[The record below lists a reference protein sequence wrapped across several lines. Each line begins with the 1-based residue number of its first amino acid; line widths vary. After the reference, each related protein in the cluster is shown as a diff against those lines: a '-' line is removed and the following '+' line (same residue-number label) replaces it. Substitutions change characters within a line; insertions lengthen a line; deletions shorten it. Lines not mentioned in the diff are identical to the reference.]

1 MSSLRKIDFTYFF
14 IFFFY
19 LLLNRVDALVC
30 PPLERVSYAHLFT
43 WWTFM
48 TLLVFTVSALLYFSS
63 QTKQGEWY
71 ALFTILLYVGGF
83 LDALYI
89 ISIPFPEIWLNPNY
103 IHYWHIAYILFHYP
117 WTVREQIL
125 WWIFWAITTFL
136 TYRYYRKKHNIF
148 AFLRR

>member
-1 MSSLRKIDFTYFF
+1 MNIRKIDFTYFF

-43 WWTFM
+43 WWVFM
-48 TLLVFTVSALLYFSS
+48 TMLIFTVSAILYFSS

-83 LDALYI
+83 LDALYV
-89 ISIPFPEIWLNPNY
+89 ISIPFPGMWLDLNFV
-103 IHYWHIAYILFHYP
+103 HYWHITYILFHYP
-117 WTVREQIL
+117 WTVKEQL
-125 WWIFWAITTFL
+125 CWWIFWAIAIYL
-136 TYRYYRKKHNIF
+136 AYRYYRKRHNIF

>member
-1 MSSLRKIDFTYFF
+1 MNIRKIDFTYFF
-14 IFFFY
+14 IFIFY
-19 LLLNRVDALVC
+19 LLLNRIDALVC
-30 PPLERVSYAHLFT
+30 PSLEHIHYAYLFT

-48 TLLVFTVSALLYFSS
+48 TLLVFTISALLYLSN

-89 ISIPFPEIWLNPNY
+89 ISIPLPEMWLNPNFV
-103 IHYWHIAYILFHYP
+103 HYWHIAYILFHYP
-117 WTVREQIL
+117 WTVKQQII
-125 WWIFWAITTFL
+125 WWAFWAITIYL
-136 TYRYYRKKHNIF
+136 AYRYYRKRHNIF